1 MKKFLIILFCLP
13 ILVNAQNINGRF
25 SSAVYTFERFQDA
38 DNSETY
44 LRTFQSLYLNFNKD
58 KISVRT
64 RVNFETDIANTLD
77 NDPRLRFYN
86 LYLEARDI
94 AKIATIKLGR
104 QPLYYSVLGGI
115 FDGASLK
122 LKHSGI
128 SLTGFYGG
136 NVPAYQK
143 LEFTDDL
150 SNDYVLGAK
159 LEILSVKNFKFAAG
173 YIDKNFKTHEYTATR
188 LDEDLN
194 PIQVL
199 IEQNSNQY
207 RFIRGEASYFKAGI
221 VSISTRYDYDINFET
236 TSKFEFSGRYEQL
249 ENIDFSVYYNYREPR
264 IRYNSIFSVFNYRN
278 TQEIEAG
285 VDFKINKQINLT
297 GKFGNVTY
305 EDDDSQRFTVGVNT
319 HLGSVSYRKTFGYAG
334 ELDAI
339 SVYTA
344 RSFMD
349 GMLTPSVGV
358 AYTTY
363 KLDPDAESQNLTTIL
378 GGVNLRPFD
387 KWSFDIQGQFLNN
400 KIYSNDFRVLLKINH
415 WFNTNF

>member
-1 MKKFLIILFCLP
+1 MRKILILLFFLPVLM
-13 ILVNAQNINGRF
+13 VAQNLNGRF

-38 DNSETY
+38 NTSETY
-44 LRTFQSLYLNFNKD
+44 LRTFQTLYLNFNKD

-86 LYLEARDI
+86 LYFEARDI
-94 AKIATIKLGR
+94 AKVATVKLGR
-104 QPLYYSVLGGI
+104 QPLYYSVLGGV

-150 SNDYVLGAK
+150 SNDFVLGAK
-159 LEILSVKNFKFAAG
+159 LEILALKNFRFAAG
-173 YIDKNFKTHEYTATR
+173 YIDKNFKVQEYTATR
-188 LDEDLN
+188 LDGDLN
-194 PIQVL
+194 PIPKL

-207 RFIRGEASYFKAGI
+207 KFFRGEASYFKTGV
-221 VSISTRYDYDINFET
+221 VSISTRYDYDINLET

-249 ENIDFSVYYNYREPR
+249 ENVDFSVYYNYREPR
-264 IRYNSIFSVFNYRN
+264 VRYNSIFSVFNYGN
-278 TQEIEAG
+278 TQEIEG
-285 VDFKINKQINLT
+285 GIHVKLSKQVRLS

-305 EDDDSQRFTVGVNT
+305 EDEDSQRFTLGVNT
-319 HLGSVSYRKTFGYAG
+319 HLGSVSYRKTLGYAG

-344 RSFMD
+344 KSFMD
-349 GMLTPSVGV
+349 GLITPNVGI
-358 AYTTY
+358 AYTTF
-363 KLDPDAESQNLTTIL
+363 KLDPEAESQDLTTIL
-378 GGVNLRPFD
+378 GGLNLRPFV

-400 KIYSNDFRVLLKINH
+400 KIYSNDFRVLLKVNH